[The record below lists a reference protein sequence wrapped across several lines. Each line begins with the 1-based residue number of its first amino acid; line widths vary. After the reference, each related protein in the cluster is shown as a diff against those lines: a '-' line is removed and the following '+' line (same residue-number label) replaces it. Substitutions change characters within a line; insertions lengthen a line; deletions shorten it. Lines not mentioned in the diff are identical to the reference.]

1 METEKCRA
9 HTVLRED
16 YRTLLRLDAQIE
28 IPKECHGMRA
38 FYEKMLR
45 AAVRWAEEQ
54 EGEDTRRAYA
64 ACETI
69 RDKSRFQTRSFRLDG
84 ILYEIGDR
92 DCAVVCRSTW
102 IRDGERQTRC
112 SVQFWDLSEQTI
124 LPIKQVLCRR
134 FGRFRMP
141 KLGYRADGCYPQNG
155 DLVFFRN
162 PHGKEPYRETIYHF
176 EKNLTNRQKRL
187 EKNEKI

>member
-28 IPKECHGMRA
+28 IPNECQGMRA

-54 EGEDTRRAYA
+54 EGEETRSAYA

-69 RDKSRFQTRSFRLDG
+69 REKSRFQTRSFRLEG
-84 ILYEIGDR
+84 TLYEIGDR

-102 IRDGERQTRC
+102 IRDGEQQTRC

-124 LPIKQVLCRR
+124 LPIKQVLRRR
-134 FGRFRMP
+134 FGRVRMP